1 MIRPRKCEMVSEM
14 GCGTGPQSSNCSEG
28 MSATLLTCFIAMG
41 LSAETECGREFYN
54 TVQRASVERVGA
66 VVMESAPEAYMM
78 ISRDAWQDTARR
90 CNSMLDKTTQDWRTL
105 AADIE
110 IDGRAFINGQYR
122 HALAGDTR
130 ATMNPADGQKLAD
143 VANCGVEDADEAVKI
158 ARATFESGVW
168 ASMAPADRKMVLV
181 RWSELILDHA
191 DELAI
196 LECLDVGKPIANT
209 TGIDVPAAARTIR
222 WSGEAIDKVYDQISP
237 APLDCLALVQR
248 LPLGVVAAIV
258 PWNFPLST
266 TAWKLAPSLAT
277 GNSVILKPASNT
289 PLSALRIAGLASEAG
304 LPDGVLQVLPGP
316 GGSLGRHL
324 ALHDDID
331 GLTFT
336 GSTEVGKQLMQYS
349 GESNLKRTFLELGGK
364 SPNIVFADS
373 NLEKA
378 ASLAAM
384 AVFYNGGQTCTAGT
398 RLIVEE
404 KIREKFVE
412 MVVASSQDWMPGDP
426 LDPATAMGPMIDAGQ
441 LKTVTDYVEIG
452 RQEGA
457 SLISGGKQ
465 VMAESGGCYHE
476 PTIFDAVNNDMR
488 IAREEIFGPVMSVI
502 GFKDADEAVAI
513 ANDSIYGLSGAVWS
527 NNINTAH
534 KVAAAVRVGTMGI
547 NNYFG
552 GDITVPFGGFKQSGN
567 GRDKSMHAFDD
578 YTELKTTW
586 IEFD

>member
-1 MIRPRKCEMVSEM
+1 
-14 GCGTGPQSSNCSEG
+14 
-28 MSATLLTCFIAMG
+28 
-41 LSAETECGREFYN
+41 
-54 TVQRASVERVGA
+54 
-66 VVMESAPEAYMM
+66 
-78 ISRDAWQDTARR
+78 
-90 CNSMLDKTTQDWRTL
+90 MLDKTIQDWKS
-105 AADIE
+105 AAAALE
-110 IDGRAFINGQYR
+110 FEGRAFVDGQYR
-122 HALAGDTR
+122 DAMSGETR
-130 ATMNPADGQKLAD
+130 ATFSPGDGRKLAD
-143 VANCGVEDADEAVKI
+143 VANCGTEDADHAVRI
-158 ARATFESGVW
+158 ARAAFESGAW
-168 ASMAPADRKMVLV
+168 ANMAPADRKMVLV
-181 RWSELILDHA
+181 RWAELIEDHA
-191 DELAI
+191 DEIAL
-196 LECLDVGKPIANT
+196 LECLDVGKPIADT
-209 TGIDVPAAARTIR
+209 TGVDVPSAVRTIR
-222 WSGEAIDKVYDQISP
+222 WSGEAIDKVYDEIPPTP
-237 APLDCLALVQR
+237 ADCLALVQR

-289 PLSALRIAGLASEAG
+289 PLSALRIAGLATEAG

-324 ALHDDID
+324 ALHEDID

-336 GSTEVGKQLMQYS
+336 GSTEIGKQLMQYS

-364 SPNIVFADS
+364 SPNIVFADA

-378 ASLAAM
+378 ASLAAV

-404 KIREKFVE
+404 SIREKFVE
-412 MVVASSQDWMPGDP
+412 MVVAQSRNWMPGDP
-426 LDPATAMGPMIDAGQ
+426 LDPSTAMGPMIDSAQLETVAEYVGIGQ
-441 LKTVTDYVEIG
+441 E
-452 RQEGA
+452 EGA
-457 SLISGGKQ
+457 SLVSGGNQ
-465 VMAESGGCYHE
+465 TMTDSGGCYYE
-476 PTIFDAVNNDMR
+476 PTIFNGVNNDMR
-488 IAREEIFGPVMSVI
+488 VAREEIFGPVMSVI
-502 GFKDADEAVAI
+502 GFGDADEAVAI
-513 ANDSIYGLSGAVWS
+513 ANDSIYGLAGAVWS

-534 KVAAAVRVGTMGI
+534 QVAAAVRVGTMGI

>member
-1 MIRPRKCEMVSEM
+1 
-14 GCGTGPQSSNCSEG
+14 
-28 MSATLLTCFIAMG
+28 
-41 LSAETECGREFYN
+41 
-54 TVQRASVERVGA
+54 
-66 VVMESAPEAYMM
+66 
-78 ISRDAWQDTARR
+78 
-90 CNSMLDKTTQDWRTL
+90 MLDKTKQDWGN
-105 AADIE
+105 AAANIE
-110 IDGRAFINGQYR
+110 IEARAFIDGQYQD
-122 HALAGDTR
+122 AMSGATR
-130 ATMNPADGQKLAD
+130 ATMNPATGQRIAD
-143 VANCGVEDADEAVKI
+143 VANCGVEDADRAVEV
-158 ARATFESGVW
+158 ARAAFESGVW
-168 ASMAPADRKMVLV
+168 ASMAPADRKMALV
-181 RWSELILDHA
+181 RWAALIEDHA
-191 DELAI
+191 DEIAL
-196 LECLDVGKPIANT
+196 LECLDVGKPISDT
-209 TGIDVPAAARTIR
+209 TGVDVPAAVRTIR
-222 WSGEAIDKVYDQISP
+222 WSGEAIDKIYDQISP
-237 APLDCLALVQR
+237 APADCLALVQR

-316 GGSLGRHL
+316 GGSLGKHL
-324 ALHDDID
+324 ALHNDID

-349 GESNLKRTFLELGGK
+349 GQSNLKRTFLELGGK
-364 SPNIVFADS
+364 SPNIVFADA
-373 NLEKA
+373 NLDKA
-378 ASLAAM
+378 AAYAAT

-404 KIREKFVE
+404 SVRERFVE
-412 MVVASSQDWMPGDP
+412 MVVAQSKKWMPGDP
-426 LDPATAMGPMIDAGQ
+426 LDPATSMGPMIDAGQ
-441 LKTVTDYVEIG
+441 LQTVADYVEIG
-452 RQEGA
+452 VGEGA
-457 SLISGGKQ
+457 SLMAGGKQ
-465 VMAESGGCYHE
+465 VMTDSGGCYHE
-476 PTIFDAVNNDMR
+476 PTIFDGVNNSMR
-488 IAREEIFGPVMSVI
+488 VAQEEIFGPVMSVI
-502 GFKDADEAVAI
+502 GFQDAEQAIAI
-513 ANDSIYGLSGAVWS
+513 ANDSIYGLAGAVWS

>member
-1 MIRPRKCEMVSEM
+1 
-14 GCGTGPQSSNCSEG
+14 
-28 MSATLLTCFIAMG
+28 
-41 LSAETECGREFYN
+41 
-54 TVQRASVERVGA
+54 
-66 VVMESAPEAYMM
+66 
-78 ISRDAWQDTARR
+78 
-90 CNSMLDKTTQDWRTL
+90 MLDKTKQDWKSQ
-105 AADIE
+105 AADLAIE
-110 IDGRAFINGQYR
+110 GRAFINGRYQE
-122 HALAGDTR
+122 ALAGETR
-130 ATMNPADGQKLAD
+130 ATMAPADGLKLAD
-143 VANCGVEDADEAVKI
+143 VANCGIEDADRAVAV

-168 ASMAPADRKMVLV
+168 SSMAPADRKMVLV
-181 RWSELILDHA
+181 RWAELIDDHS
-191 DELAI
+191 DEIAL
-196 LECLDVGKPIANT
+196 LECLDVGKPISDT
-209 TGIDVPAAARTIR
+209 TGVDVPAAVRTIR
-222 WSGEAIDKVYDQISP
+222 WSGEAIDKIYDQISP
-237 APLDCLALVQR
+237 APADCLALVQR

-289 PLSALRIAGLASEAG
+289 PLSALRIAGLATEAG

-324 ALHDDID
+324 ALHEDID

-336 GSTEVGKQLMQYS
+336 GSTEVGKQLMVYS

-378 ASLAAM
+378 ATFAAI

-398 RLIVEE
+398 RLIVEDSI
-404 KIREKFVE
+404 KEKFVE
-412 MVVASSQDWMPGDP
+412 MVVAKSQDWMPGDP
-426 LDPATAMGPMIDAGQ
+426 LDPATAMGPMIDAAQ
-441 LKTVTDYVEIG
+441 LKTVSDYVDIG
-452 RQEGA
+452 REEGA
-457 SLISGGKQ
+457 SLMFGGKQ
-465 VMAESGGCYHE
+465 ILADSGGCYYE
-476 PTIFDAVNNDMR
+476 PTIFAGVNNEMR
-488 IAREEIFGPVMSVI
+488 VAREEIFGPVMSVI
-502 GFKDADEAVAI
+502 GFKDAADAVTI
-513 ANDSIYGLSGAVWS
+513 ANDSIYGLAGAVWS

-534 KVAAAVRVGTMGI
+534 RVAAAVRVGTMGI

-552 GDITVPFGGFKQSGN
+552 GDVTVPFGGFKQSGN

>member
-1 MIRPRKCEMVSEM
+1 M
-14 GCGTGPQSSNCSEG
+14 
-28 MSATLLTCFIAMG
+28 L
-41 LSAETECGREFYN
+41 
-54 TVQRASVERVGA
+54 ERT
-66 VVMESAPEAYMM
+66 
-78 ISRDAWQDTARR
+78 R
-90 CNSMLDKTTQDWRTL
+90 QDWKSQAENL
-105 AADIE
+105 EIE
-110 IDGRAFINGQYR
+110 GRAFINGRYQD
-122 HALAGDTR
+122 ALSGETR
-130 ATMNPADGQKLAD
+130 KTMNPGNGQKLAD
-143 VANCGVEDADEAVKI
+143 VASCGVEDADNAVKV
-158 ARATFESGVW
+158 ARTAFESGVW
-168 ASMAPADRKMVLV
+168 SSMAPADRKMVLV
-181 RWSELILDHA
+181 RWAELIQDHA
-191 DELAI
+191 DEIAL
-196 LECLDVGKPIANT
+196 LESLDVGKPIADT
-209 TGIDVPAAARTIR
+209 TGVDVPSAVRTIR
-222 WSGEAIDKVYDQISP
+222 WSGEAIDKLYDEIPPTP
-237 APLDCLALVQR
+237 ADSLALVQR

-324 ALHDDID
+324 SLHEDID

-336 GSTEVGKQLMQYS
+336 GSTEIGKQLMQYS

-364 SPNIVFADS
+364 SPNIVFADA

-378 ASLAAM
+378 ASFAAI

-404 KIREKFVE
+404 GIREKFVE
-412 MVVASSQDWMPGDP
+412 MVVAKCQNWAPGDP
-426 LDPATAMGPMIDAGQ
+426 LDPSTAMGPMIDSGQ
-441 LKTVTDYVEIG
+441 LKTVTDYVGIG
-452 RQEGA
+452 QEEGA
-457 SLISGGKQ
+457 TLVAGGKQ
-465 VMAESGGCYHE
+465 VMQDSGGCYHE
-476 PTIFDAVNNDMR
+476 PTIFDGVNNTMR
-488 IAREEIFGPVMSVI
+488 IAQEEIFGPVMSVI
-502 GFKDADEAVAI
+502 GFKDAEEAVRI
-513 ANDSIYGLSGAVWS
+513 ANDSIYGLAGAVWS

-552 GDITVPFGGFKQSGN
+552 GDVTVPFGGFKQSGN

>member
-1 MIRPRKCEMVSEM
+1 
-14 GCGTGPQSSNCSEG
+14 
-28 MSATLLTCFIAMG
+28 
-41 LSAETECGREFYN
+41 
-54 TVQRASVERVGA
+54 
-66 VVMESAPEAYMM
+66 
-78 ISRDAWQDTARR
+78 
-90 CNSMLDKTTQDWRTL
+90 MLDKTKQDWKSQ
-105 AADIE
+105 AADLAIE
-110 IDGRAFINGQYR
+110 GRAFINGRYQE
-122 HALAGDTR
+122 ALAGETR
-130 ATMNPADGQKLAD
+130 ATMAPADGRKLAD
-143 VANCGVEDADEAVKI
+143 VANCGIEDADRAVEV

-168 ASMAPADRKMVLV
+168 SAMAPADRKMVLV
-181 RWSELILDHA
+181 RWAELIEDHG
-191 DELAI
+191 DEIAL
-196 LECLDVGKPIANT
+196 LECLDVGKPISDT
-209 TGIDVPAAARTIR
+209 TGVDVPSAVRTIR

-237 APLDCLALVQR
+237 TPADCLALVQR

-324 ALHDDID
+324 ALHEDID

-336 GSTEVGKQLMQYS
+336 GSTEVGKQLMCYS

-378 ASLAAM
+378 ATFAAI

-398 RLIVEE
+398 RLIVEDSI
-404 KIREKFVE
+404 KEKFVE
-412 MVVASSQDWMPGDP
+412 MVVAKSQNWMPGDP
-426 LDPATAMGPMIDAGQ
+426 LDPATAMGPMIDAAQ
-441 LKTVTDYVEIG
+441 LKTVSDYVAIG
-452 RQEGA
+452 REEGA
-457 SLISGGKQ
+457 SLMFGGNQ
-465 VMAESGGCYHE
+465 VLADSGGCYHE
-476 PTIFDAVNNDMR
+476 PTIFDGVNNDMR
-488 IAREEIFGPVMSVI
+488 VAQEEIFGPVMSVI
-502 GFKDADEAVAI
+502 GFKDAEDAVAI
-513 ANDSIYGLSGAVWS
+513 ANDSIYGLAGAVWS

-534 KVAAAVRVGTMGI
+534 RVAAAVRVGTMGI

-552 GDITVPFGGFKQSGN
+552 GDVTVPFGGFKQSGN

>member
-1 MIRPRKCEMVSEM
+1 
-14 GCGTGPQSSNCSEG
+14 
-28 MSATLLTCFIAMG
+28 
-41 LSAETECGREFYN
+41 
-54 TVQRASVERVGA
+54 
-66 VVMESAPEAYMM
+66 
-78 ISRDAWQDTARR
+78 
-90 CNSMLDKTTQDWRTL
+90 MLDKTKHYWTSL
-105 AADIE
+105 AASLDIE
-110 IDGRAFINGQYR
+110 ARAFTDGQYQS
-122 HALAGDTR
+122 ALAGDTR
-130 ATMNPADGQKLAD
+130 ATLSPADGRKLAD
-143 VANCGVEDADEAVKI
+143 VANCGTEDADRAVI
-158 ARATFESGVW
+158 VARKAFDSGVW
-168 ASMAPADRKMVLV
+168 SSMAPADRKMVLV

-191 DELAI
+191 DEIAL
-196 LECLDVGKPIANT
+196 LECLDAGKPIGDT
-209 TGIDVPAAARTIR
+209 TGGDVPAAARTIR

-237 APLDCLALVQR
+237 APADCLALVQR

-258 PWNFPLST
+258 PWNFPLTT

-289 PLSALRIAGLASEAG
+289 PLSAIRIAGLASEAG

-364 SPNIVFADS
+364 SPNIVFADA

-378 ASLAAM
+378 ATMAAV

-404 KIREKFVE
+404 SIRDDFVE
-412 MVVASSQDWMPGDP
+412 MVVEKSRNWLPGDP
-426 LDPATAMGPMIDAGQ
+426 LDPTTAMGPMIDSGQ
-441 LKTVTDYVEIG
+441 LQTVADFVGIG
-452 RQEGA
+452 QEEGA
-457 SLISGGKQ
+457 SLMAGGKQ
-465 VMAESGGCYHE
+465 IMTDTGGSYYE
-476 PTIFDAVNNDMR
+476 PTIFDGVNNSMR
-488 IAREEIFGPVMSVI
+488 IAQEEIFGPVMSVI
-502 GFKDADEAVAI
+502 GFKDAAEAVEI

-567 GRDKSMHAFDD
+567 GRDKSIHAFDD

>member
-1 MIRPRKCEMVSEM
+1 
-14 GCGTGPQSSNCSEG
+14 
-28 MSATLLTCFIAMG
+28 
-41 LSAETECGREFYN
+41 
-54 TVQRASVERVGA
+54 
-66 VVMESAPEAYMM
+66 
-78 ISRDAWQDTARR
+78 
-90 CNSMLDKTTQDWRTL
+90 MLNKTIQDWTLL
-105 AADIE
+105 AADLDIE
-110 IDGRAFINGQYR
+110 GRAFINGRYVD
-122 HALAGDTR
+122 ALAGGTR
-130 ATMNPADGQKLAD
+130 ETLSPGNGQKLAD
-143 VANCGVEDADEAVKI
+143 VANCGVEDADHAVAI
-158 ARATFESGVW
+158 ARTAFESGVW
-168 ASMAPADRKMVLV
+168 ANMAPADRKMVLV
-181 RWSELILDHA
+181 RWAELIDEHA
-191 DELAI
+191 DEIAL
-196 LECLDVGKPIANT
+196 LECLDVGKPISDT
-209 TGIDVPAAARTIR
+209 TGVDVPSAIRTIR
-222 WSGEAIDKVYDQISP
+222 WSGEAIDKVYDEIPPTP
-237 APLDCLALVQR
+237 ADTLALVQR

-289 PLSALRIAGLASEAG
+289 PLSALRIAGLATEAG

-324 ALHDDID
+324 SLHDDID

-336 GSTEVGKQLMQYS
+336 GSTEIGKQLMRYS

-378 ASLAAM
+378 ATFAAI

-398 RLIVEE
+398 RLIVEDSV
-404 KIREKFVE
+404 RERFVE
-412 MVVASSQDWMPGDP
+412 MVVEKSRDWMPGNP
-426 LDPATAMGPMIDAGQ
+426 LDPATTMGPMIDAAQ
-441 LKTVTDYVEIG
+441 LKTVADYVDIG
-452 RQEGA
+452 REEGA
-457 SLISGGKQ
+457 SLMFGGKQ
-465 VMAESGGCYHE
+465 VMADSGGCYHE
-476 PTIFDAVNNDMR
+476 PTVFDGVNNDMR
-488 IAREEIFGPVMSVI
+488 IAREEIFGPVLSVI
-502 GFKDADEAVAI
+502 GFKDAGEAVRI
-513 ANDSIYGLSGAVWS
+513 ANDSIYGLAGAVWC
-527 NNINTAH
+527 NNINVAH

>member
-1 MIRPRKCEMVSEM
+1 
-14 GCGTGPQSSNCSEG
+14 
-28 MSATLLTCFIAMG
+28 
-41 LSAETECGREFYN
+41 
-54 TVQRASVERVGA
+54 
-66 VVMESAPEAYMM
+66 
-78 ISRDAWQDTARR
+78 
-90 CNSMLDKTTQDWRTL
+90 MLEKTIQDWQTQ
-105 AADIE
+105 AADLEIE
-110 IDGRAFINGQYR
+110 GRAFINGQYR
-122 HALAGDTR
+122 DALACETR
-130 ATMNPADGQKLAD
+130 ATMSPADGRKLAD
-143 VANCGVEDADEAVKI
+143 VANCGIEDADRAVAV
-158 ARATFESGVW
+158 ARSVFESGVW
-168 ASMAPADRKMVLV
+168 ATMAPADRKMVLV
-181 RWSELILDHA
+181 RWAELIEDHA
-191 DELAI
+191 DEIAL
-196 LECLDVGKPIANT
+196 LECLDVGKPIADT
-209 TGIDVPAAARTIR
+209 TGVDVPSAVRTIR
-222 WSGEAIDKVYDQISP
+222 WTGEAIDKVYDEISP
-237 APLDCLALVQR
+237 APANCLALVQR

-289 PLSALRIAGLASEAG
+289 PLSALRIAALASEAG

-324 ALHDDID
+324 ALHSDID

-336 GSTEVGKQLMQYS
+336 GSTEVGKQLMRYS

-378 ASLAAM
+378 ATLAAV

-404 KIREKFVE
+404 SIREQFVE
-412 MVVASSQDWMPGDP
+412 MVVAQSQSWMPGDP
-426 LDPATAMGPMIDAGQ
+426 LDPATSMGPMIDAGQ
-441 LKTVTDYVEIG
+441 LKTVADYVEIG
-452 RQEGA
+452 HQEGA
-457 SLISGGKQ
+457 SLVSGGGQ
-465 VMAESGGCYHE
+465 VMAESGGYYYE
-476 PTIFDAVNNDMR
+476 PTIFDGVNNGMR

-502 GFKDADEAVAI
+502 GFTNAEEAIEI
-513 ANDSIYGLSGAVWS
+513 ANDSIYGLAGAVWS

-552 GDITVPFGGFKQSGN
+552 GDVTVPFGGFKQSGN
-567 GRDKSMHAFDD
+567 GRDKSIHALDD

>member
-1 MIRPRKCEMVSEM
+1 
-14 GCGTGPQSSNCSEG
+14 
-28 MSATLLTCFIAMG
+28 
-41 LSAETECGREFYN
+41 
-54 TVQRASVERVGA
+54 
-66 VVMESAPEAYMM
+66 
-78 ISRDAWQDTARR
+78 
-90 CNSMLDKTTQDWRTL
+90 MLNKTIQDWASL
-105 AADIE
+105 AADLDIE
-110 IDGRAFINGQYR
+110 GRAFINGRYVD
-122 HALAGDTR
+122 ALAGGTR
-130 ATMNPADGQKLAD
+130 ETVSPGNGQKLAD
-143 VANCGVEDADEAVKI
+143 VANCGIEDADHAVGI
-158 ARATFESGVW
+158 ARAAFESGVW
-168 ASMAPADRKMVLV
+168 ANRAPADRKMVLV
-181 RWSELILDHA
+181 RWAELIEEHA
-191 DELAI
+191 DEIAL
-196 LECLDVGKPIANT
+196 LECLDVGKPISDT
-209 TGIDVPAAARTIR
+209 TGVDVPSAVRTIR
-222 WSGEAIDKVYDQISP
+222 WSGEAIDKVYDEIPPTP
-237 APLDCLALVQR
+237 ADTLALVQR

-289 PLSALRIAGLASEAG
+289 PLSALRIAGLATEAG

-324 ALHDDID
+324 SLHEDID

-336 GSTEVGKQLMQYS
+336 GSTEIGKQLMRYS

-378 ASLAAM
+378 ATFAAI

-398 RLIVEE
+398 RLIVEDS
-404 KIREKFVE
+404 IRERFVE
-412 MVVASSQDWMPGDP
+412 MVVEKSRGWMPGNP
-426 LDPATAMGPMIDAGQ
+426 LDPATTMGPMIDAAQ
-441 LKTVTDYVEIG
+441 LQTVADYVDIG
-452 RQEGA
+452 QEEGA
-457 SLISGGKQ
+457 SLMFGGKQ
-465 VMAESGGCYHE
+465 VMADSGGCYHE
-476 PTIFDAVNNDMR
+476 PTVFDGVNNDMQ
-488 IAREEIFGPVMSVI
+488 IAREEIFGPVLSVI
-502 GFKDADEAVAI
+502 GFKDAEEAVRI
-513 ANDSIYGLSGAVWS
+513 ANDSIYGLAGAVWC
-527 NNINTAH
+527 NNINVAH

>member
-1 MIRPRKCEMVSEM
+1 
-14 GCGTGPQSSNCSEG
+14 
-28 MSATLLTCFIAMG
+28 MS
-41 LSAETECGREFYN
+41 
-54 TVQRASVERVGA
+54 
-66 VVMESAPEAYMM
+66 
-78 ISRDAWQDTARR
+78 
-90 CNSMLDKTTQDWRTL
+90 
-105 AADIE
+105 
-110 IDGRAFINGQYR
+110 
-122 HALAGDTR
+122 
-130 ATMNPADGQKLAD
+130 PADGRILAD
-143 VANCGVEDADEAVKI
+143 VASCGLEDADRAIAV
-158 ARATFESGVW
+158 ARAAFESGVW
-168 ASMAPADRKMVLV
+168 AMMAPADRKMVLV
-181 RWSELILDHA
+181 RWAELIEAHA
-191 DELAI
+191 EEIAL
-196 LECLDVGKPIANT
+196 LECLDVGKPISDT
-209 TGIDVPAAARTIR
+209 TGVDVPSAVRTIR

-237 APLDCLALVQR
+237 TSKNCLALVQR
-248 LPLGVVAAIV
+248 MPLGVVAAIV

-324 ALHDDID
+324 ALHNGID

-336 GSTEVGKQLMQYS
+336 GSTEVGKQLMRYS

-378 ASLAAM
+378 ARFAAI
-384 AVFYNGGQTCTAGT
+384 AVFYNSGQTCTAGT

-404 KIREKFVE
+404 TVRERFVE
-412 MVVASSQDWMPGDP
+412 MVVAESQNWMPGEP
-426 LDPATAMGPMIDAGQ
+426 LDPRTTMGPMIDAAQ
-441 LKTVTDYVEIG
+441 LQTVADYVEIG

-457 SLISGGKQ
+457 SLIAGGSRIL
-465 VMAESGGCYHE
+465 ADTGGSYYE
-476 PTIFDAVNNDMR
+476 PTIFDGVDNSMR
-488 IAREEIFGPVMSVI
+488 IAQEEIFGPVLAII
-502 GFKDADEAVAI
+502 GFKDAEEAIAI
-513 ANDSIYGLSGAVWS
+513 ANDSIYGLAGAVWS

-534 KVAAAVRVGTMGI
+534 RVAAALRVGTVGI

>member
-1 MIRPRKCEMVSEM
+1 
-14 GCGTGPQSSNCSEG
+14 
-28 MSATLLTCFIAMG
+28 
-41 LSAETECGREFYN
+41 
-54 TVQRASVERVGA
+54 
-66 VVMESAPEAYMM
+66 
-78 ISRDAWQDTARR
+78 
-90 CNSMLDKTTQDWRTL
+90 MLDKTKQDWRSL
-105 AADIE
+105 SMDLEIE
-110 IDGRAFINGQYR
+110 GRAFINGQYR
-122 HALAGDTR
+122 DSLSGETR
-130 ATMNPADGQKLAD
+130 PTINPANGEKLVE
-143 VANCGVEDADEAVKI
+143 VANCGTEDADQAVAV
-158 ARATFESGVW
+158 ARKTFESGVW
-168 ASMAPADRKMVLV
+168 SAMAPADRKMVLV
-181 RWSELILDHA
+181 RWAELIEDHA
-191 DELAI
+191 DEIAL
-196 LECLDVGKPIANT
+196 LESLDVGKPIADT
-209 TGIDVPAAARTIR
+209 TGIDVPSAARTIR
-222 WSGEAIDKVYDQISP
+222 WSGEAIDKVYDEISP
-237 APLDCLALVQR
+237 TPTDSLALVQR

-258 PWNFPLST
+258 PWNFPLTT

-336 GSTEVGKQLMQYS
+336 GSTLVGKQLMQFS

-378 ASLAAM
+378 ATFAAI

-404 KIREKFVE
+404 TIREKFIE
-412 MVVASSQDWMPGDP
+412 MVVEKSQSWMPGDP
-426 LDPATAMGPMIDAGQ
+426 LDPATAMGPMIDAAQ
-441 LKTVTDYVEIG
+441 FKTVADYVEIG
-452 RQEGA
+452 RKEGA
-457 SLISGGKQ
+457 ALMSGGHQ
-465 VMAESGGCYHE
+465 VLEDTGGYYFE
-476 PTIFDAVNNDMR
+476 PTIFDGVDNDMR
-488 IAREEIFGPVMSVI
+488 IAQEEIFGPVLSVI
-502 GFKDADEAVAI
+502 GFKDAEEAVAI
-513 ANDSIYGLSGAVWS
+513 ANDSIYGLAGAVWS

-547 NNYFG
+547 NNFFG